1 MTEEPAERESCPTCH
16 TGPASIADE
25 DLSDPMG
32 VAIVLANLQKRGT
45 AQDIQDLLARDP
57 ASHAD
62 LSWPGNV
69 GSLLMGFLKAGAHE

>member
-32 VAIVLANLQKRGT
+32 VDFKPYLIRILT
-45 AQDIQDLLARDP
+45 AVRRNWFAVIPESARLGRAARSAEP
-57 ASHAD
+57 HRAQCRARC
-62 LSWPGNV
+62 
-69 GSLLMGFLKAGAHE
+69 